1 MSGKSGETSIGADR
15 VTLGLER
22 RFYSQVT
29 ISPPTL
35 RIPLGQYCRIY
46 DSKTGLSVKAN
57 IISTDISMSGKSGET
72 SIGADRVT
80 LGLEEVHY

>member
-1 MSGKSGETSIGADR
+1 M
-15 VTLGLER
+15 GLER
-22 RFYSQVT
+22 RFYSQVV

-35 RIPLGQYCRIY
+35 RIPLGQYCRVY

-57 IISTDISMSGKSGET
+57 ILSTDIEMKSKAGET
-72 SIGADRVT
+72 SIGANKVT